1 MSANSTNPGTL
12 FGGTW
17 QQITGRFLLAAGE
30 GYSAGA
36 TGGEA
41 AHTLTV
47 SEMPAH
53 SHQITTNGS
62 LYFIGNG
69 VGTEFEMGSWA
80 SRSLAMNYATVSAGG
95 NGAHNNMP
103 PYIVV
108 YMWKRTA

>member
-17 QQITGRFLLAAGE
+17 QQITGRFLLAAGG

-80 SRSLAMNYATVSAGG
+80 SRSLAMNYTTVSAGG